1 MSYELDEQI
10 LIQATRRGDLQAF
23 NLLIDRYQ
31 DLLFSIAL
39 RILGDEDSAAD
50 AAQVAWISA
59 YRKINGFR
67 GSCLR
72 IWLVRV
78 VVNACY
84 DELRRRHRRREVPLL
99 GINADGEEI
108 EAVPWLVDPAPGV
121 EEIMEKEEF
130 EKVMNECLQSLTLV
144 YRTMLVL
151 VDIEGM
157 SYEEAA
163 SAAGVP
169 LGTVR
174 SRMARARMALR
185 QRLQETA
192 DLAPSRQRFQVLTP
206 KQAE

>member
-1 MSYELDEQI
+1 MSCELDEQI
-10 LIQATRRGDLQAF
+10 LIQSTRRGDLQAF

-50 AAQVAWISA
+50 ATQVAWISA

-67 GSCLR
+67 GGHLR

-84 DELRRRHRRREVPLL
+84 DELRRRHRRHEVPLQEVNL
-99 GINADGEEI
+99 DGREI
-108 EAVPWLVDPAPGV
+108 ESAAWLVDPAPGV
-121 EEIMEKEEF
+121 EERMDAEEF
-130 EKVMNECLQSLTLV
+130 ERVMHECLQSLTLV

-151 VDIEGM
+151 VDIEGL

-192 DLAPSRQRFQVLTP
+192 DLLPTRQRFQIGLSR
-206 KQAE
+206 